1 MAKER
6 IRAHERRDEDKVKT
20 DKAKNDF
27 EGVIYALRDWLNDES
42 N

>member
-1 MAKER
+1 MKSYDK
-6 IRAHERRDEDKVKT
+6 RDLDKVKT

-27 EGVIYALRDWLNDES
+27 ESIIYSMREWVNEDS